1 MIETDS
7 SNGAHGQDATGS
19 PANAGENSLES
30 VHTSSLSEI
39 LSNQSISLCIST
51 YQAGKVIIARV
62 DDGVTNTHFRAF
74 KKPMGVTA
82 SADRL
87 ILGTQGQIFDLRNVP
102 SAAQK
107 IEPEGKHTAAYMPRA
122 VYNTGDIDIHEMA
135 IIDDEVIFVNTRFSC
150 LCRLNSKYSFEPIWK
165 PDFISAYDPRDR
177 CHLNGLAVRDHKARY
192 VSALGTSDEPGGWRN
207 NKTSGGVV
215 IDILENKII
224 RDGLS
229 MPHSPRWYADS
240 LWYLESGKGDVV
252 ACNPDTGEEI
262 LRLNLPGFTRGLDFF
277 DHYAFVGTSQVRE
290 TAVFS
295 DLEITRNTPVRESGV
310 WVLDIRTKTVVAFLK
325 FTGGVREIFAVSV
338 LPHAFP
344 DIGSEDENLMLGT
357 FVVPDECLANVATV
371 DQSWKPV
378 EKYFEAG
385 NEHFNSGDLK
395 TAMASYRDALAVDEN
410 YLPARY
416 NLGLALLRDGSLAE
430 ARDTLNDVVRRE
442 AGHFEALYQLGNIAA
457 QESQTQQCIAY
468 FRQALKIRPQFLAA
482 EEALNKA
489 LKYASEQPQ

>member
-1 MIETDS
+1 MIETGS

-19 PANAGENSLES
+19 PAKAGENSLES

-135 IIDDEVIFVNTRFSC
+135 IIEDEVIFVNTRFSC

-177 CHLNGLAVRDHKARY
+177 CHLNGLAVRDHKVRY

-207 NKTSGGVV
+207 NKTSGARNGGLHCCTGYGLNCDGCRLICIHQSDVQLCFSAEAGQQRLQV
-215 IDILENKII
+215 MQHCRVHVASCTYGDRPIKAGHVCHGAATFHAERKI
-224 RDGLS
+224 
-229 MPHSPRWYADS
+229 
-240 LWYLESGKGDVV
+240 
-252 ACNPDTGEEI
+252 EEI
-262 LRLNLPGFTRGLDFF
+262 LGDF
-277 DHYAFVGTSQVRE
+277 R
-290 TAVFS
+290 
-295 DLEITRNTPVRESGV
+295 
-310 WVLDIRTKTVVAFLK
+310 IRT
-325 FTGGVREIFAVSV
+325 R
-338 LPHAFP
+338 
-344 DIGSEDENLMLGT
+344 
-357 FVVPDECLANVATV
+357 C
-371 DQSWKPV
+371 
-378 EKYFEAG
+378 
-385 NEHFNSGDLK
+385 
-395 TAMASYRDALAVDEN
+395 
-410 YLPARY
+410 
-416 NLGLALLRDGSLAE
+416 
-430 ARDTLNDVVRRE
+430 RR
-442 AGHFEALYQLGNIAA
+442 NIAGREHLHWG
-457 QESQTQQCIAY
+457 QGL
-468 FRQALKIRPQFLAA
+468 RQSDRTAWRGFLWDR
-482 EEALNKA
+482 
-489 LKYASEQPQ
+489 